1 MEALPAHPTSDFS
14 PAERETGFTS
24 KSRVHAMQSGHPDR
38 PGNPG
43 SMNHL
48 VVCGLN
54 YHNTPIAIRERFT
67 IPQSCLGHALTALT
81 RLPHVKEAALVS
93 TCNRTE
99 VYATVDNVQAACQEI
114 GAFFASTQGIVDHEV
129 LRPNF
134 RLLREDV
141 ALHLFRLAAGL
152 DSMIL
157 GENQIM
163 SQLKASHQIALSSG
177 AAGPVLDYLFKA
189 ALNCGKRVRTET
201 NMGKRAV
208 SVSSAA
214 IELGRNL
221 FGSLKGKSSLVI
233 GAGRMGQICAKI
245 LLNENESGPV
255 ILLNRTKERL
265 AKFTENKL
273 SNVHKLQTGLEFEDR
288 LRLAAAADLVVVSTG
303 ATQFIIDKEEF
314 ARAREGNEHHQVCIV
329 DISVPRNV
337 DPEIGTLPGVKLFH
351 SDDLAELVQMNLAER
366 EALVADAEK
375 IVFETLDEFHAW
387 QRSLLVV
394 PTIAG
399 LRDKIESIRLEQM
412 AKSKSRN
419 ACSVDSAQDKQQVE
433 EISRAIVNQ
442 ILHHPTIQLK
452 ATRDYEIL
460 RQQAEALRTLFSL
473 DPLAEGKPVRG
484 NNSQTISTLRN

>member
-1 MEALPAHPTSDFS
+1 
-14 PAERETGFTS
+14 
-24 KSRVHAMQSGHPDR
+24 
-38 PGNPG
+38 
-43 SMNHL
+43 MNHL

-114 GAFFASTQGIVDHEV
+114 AAFFASTQGIVDHEI

-134 RLLREDV
+134 RLLHEDV

-163 SQLKASHQIALSSG
+163 SQLKAAHQIALSSG

-201 NMGKRAV
+201 NMGRRAV

-214 IELGRNL
+214 IELGRNI
-221 FGSLKGKSSLVI
+221 FGTLKARSAVVI

-245 LLNENESGPV
+245 LLNEQDSGPV
-255 ILLNRTKERL
+255 ILLNRTHERL
-265 AKFTENKL
+265 AAFTENKL
-273 SNVHKLQTGLEFEDR
+273 SNAHKLQTAFVFNDR
-288 LRLAAAADLVVVSTG
+288 YKLAAAADLIVVSTG
-303 ATQFIIDKEEF
+303 APSFVLNKEEF
-314 ARAREGNEHHQVCIV
+314 AKARAGHEHHNICIV

-337 DPEIGTLPGVKLFH
+337 DPEIGSLPGVKLLH
-351 SDDLAELVQMNLAER
+351 SDDLAEVVQTNLAER
-366 EALVADAEK
+366 EALVADSEK

-399 LRDKIESIRLEQM
+399 LREKIESIRLEQM
-412 AKSKSRN
+412 AKSKTKN
-419 ACSVDSAQDKQQVE
+419 ACSVGNNQDKQQVE

-442 ILHHPTIQLK
+442 ILHHPTTQLK

-473 DPLAEGKPVRG
+473 DPLAEKTKARNPHG
-484 NNSQTISTLRN
+484 NPNIVSTLRN

>member
-1 MEALPAHPTSDFS
+1 
-14 PAERETGFTS
+14 
-24 KSRVHAMQSGHPDR
+24 
-38 PGNPG
+38 
-43 SMNHL
+43 MNHL

-99 VYATVDNVQAACQEI
+99 VYATVTNVQAACQEI
-114 GAFFASTQGIVDHEV
+114 ATFFASTQGIVDHEV

-141 ALHLFRLAAGL
+141 ALHLFRLASGL

-163 SQLKASHQIALSSG
+163 SQLKSAHQIALSSG
-177 AAGPVLDYLFKA
+177 TAGPVLDYLFSS

-214 IELGRNL
+214 IELGRTL
-221 FGSLKGKSSLVI
+221 LGSLKGRSSVVI
-233 GAGRMGQICAKI
+233 GAGRMGQICAKV
-245 LLNENESGPV
+245 LLNEPAAGPIV
-255 ILLNRTKERL
+255 LLNRTQERIVN
-265 AKFTENKL
+265 FTKNKL
-273 SNVHKLQTGLEFEDR
+273 HNIERLQTGFEFEER
-288 LRLAAAADLVVVSTG
+288 TKLAAAADLIIVSTG
-303 ATQFIIDKEEF
+303 APSFVLNKNEF
-314 ARAREGNEHHQVCIV
+314 AAAREGNEHRQICIV

-337 DPEIGTLPGVKLFH
+337 DPEIGTLPGVA
-351 SDDLAELVQMNLAER
+351 DLVQLNLSER
-366 EALVADAEK
+366 EALTADAEK

-399 LRDKIESIRLEQM
+399 LREKIEAIRQEQM
-412 AKSKSRN
+412 AKSKN
-419 ACSVDSAQDKQQVE
+419 KNKAACSDLENSQDKQQVE

-442 ILHHPTIQLK
+442 ILHHPTMQLK

-460 RQQAEALRTLFSL
+460 RQQAEALRTLFNL
-473 DPLAEGKPVRG
+473 DPLSEVKVRPLG
-484 NNSQTISTLRN
+484 HNVASTLRN

>member
-1 MEALPAHPTSDFS
+1 
-14 PAERETGFTS
+14 
-24 KSRVHAMQSGHPDR
+24 
-38 PGNPG
+38 
-43 SMNHL
+43 MNHL

-67 IPQSCLGHALTALT
+67 IPESCLGHALKALT
-81 RLPHVKEAALVS
+81 HLPHVKEAVLVS

-114 GAFFASTQGIVDHEV
+114 AAFFASTQGIVDHEV
-129 LRPNF
+129 LCPNF

-141 ALHLFRLAAGL
+141 ALHLFRLASGL

-177 AAGPVLDYLFKA
+177 TAGPFLDYLFKA

-214 IELGRNL
+214 VELGRTL
-221 FGSLKGKSSLVI
+221 FGTLKSRSSLVI

-245 LLNENESGPV
+245 LLNESEGGPV
-255 ILLNRTKERL
+255 ILLNRTKERVVS
-265 AKFTENKL
+265 FTKNKL
-273 SNVHKLQTGLEFEDR
+273 SNPQKLQTGFEFDER

-303 ATQFIIDKEEF
+303 APSFVLDKEEF
-314 ARAREGNEHHQVCIV
+314 ARARDGNEHHQVCIV

-337 DPEIGTLPGVKLFH
+337 DPDIGTLPGVKLFH
-351 SDDLAELVQMNLAER
+351 SDDLAELVQLNLAER
-366 EALVADAEK
+366 EALVADADK

-387 QRSLLVV
+387 QRALLVV

-412 AKSKSRN
+412 AKSKSRG
-419 ACSVDSAQDKQQVE
+419 ACPAGGDEQDKQQVE

-460 RQQAEALRTLFSL
+460 RQQAEALRTLFNL
-473 DPLAEGKPVRG
+473 DPLSENPKLKNAVNPIV
-484 NNSQTISTLRN
+484 STLRN

>member
-1 MEALPAHPTSDFS
+1 MSS
-14 PAERETGFTS
+14 
-24 KSRVHAMQSGHPDR
+24 
-38 PGNPG
+38 
-43 SMNHL
+43 L

-67 IPQSCLGHALTALT
+67 IPQSCLGHALTALS
-81 RLPHVKEAALVS
+81 RLPHVQEAVLVS

-114 GAFFASTQGIVDHEV
+114 AAFFASTQGIVDHQV
-129 LRPNF
+129 LKPNF

-141 ALHLFRLAAGL
+141 ALHLFRLASGL

-163 SQLKASHQIALSSG
+163 SQLKTSHQIALSSG
-177 AAGPVLDYLFKA
+177 TAGPILDYLFKV
-189 ALNCGKRVRTET
+189 ALKCGKRVRSET

-221 FGSLKGKSSLVI
+221 FGSLKGRSSVVI

-255 ILLNRTKERL
+255 VLMNRTRERVENFL
-265 AKFTENKL
+265 QNKL
-273 SNVHKLQTGLEFEDR
+273 NNVRKLQTGFEFEER
-288 LRLAAAADLVVVSTG
+288 LKLAAAADLVVVSTG
-303 ATQFIIDKEEF
+303 APGFMITAEDF
-314 ARAREGNEHHQVCIV
+314 AIARKGNEQHQVCIV

-337 DPEIGTLPGVKLFH
+337 DPEVGNLPGVKLFH
-351 SDDLAELVQMNLAER
+351 SDDLAQLVQMNLAER
-366 EALVADAEK
+366 EALIADAEK
-375 IVFETLDEFHAW
+375 IVFETFDEFHAW

-394 PTIAG
+394 PTITG

-412 AKSKSRN
+412 AKSMSRGGCTAGSN
-419 ACSVDSAQDKQQVE
+419 ADPEQEKQQVE

-473 DPLAEGKPVRG
+473 DPLTEGPKLRG
-484 NNSQTISTLRN
+484 TPSNIVSTLRN

>member
-1 MEALPAHPTSDFS
+1 
-14 PAERETGFTS
+14 
-24 KSRVHAMQSGHPDR
+24 
-38 PGNPG
+38 
-43 SMNHL
+43 MNHL

-67 IPQSCLGHALTALT
+67 IPQSCLGHALTALAK
-81 RLPHVKEAALVS
+81 LPHVKEAALVS

-99 VYATVDNVQAACQEI
+99 VYATVTNVQAACQEI
-114 GAFFASTQGIVDHEV
+114 ATFFASTQGIVDHEV

-141 ALHLFRLAAGL
+141 ALHLFRLASGL

-163 SQLKASHQIALSSG
+163 SQLKTAHQIALSSG
-177 AAGPVLDYLFKA
+177 TAGPVLDYLFSS
-189 ALNCGKRVRTET
+189 ALTCGKRVRTET

-214 IELGRNL
+214 IELGRTL
-221 FGSLKGKSSLVI
+221 LGSLKGRSSLVI
-233 GAGRMGQICAKI
+233 GAGRMGQICAKV
-245 LLNENESGPV
+245 LLNEPAAGPV
-255 ILLNRTKERL
+255 ILLNRTQERIVNFTKNKLHNIERL
-265 AKFTENKL
+265 
-273 SNVHKLQTGLEFEDR
+273 QTSFDFEDR
-288 LRLAAAADLVVVSTG
+288 TRLAVAADLIIVSTG
-303 ATQFIIDKEEF
+303 APSFILNKKEF
-314 ARAREGNEHHQVCIV
+314 SAAREGNEHRQICIV

-351 SDDLAELVQMNLAER
+351 SDDLADLVQLNLAER
-366 EALVADAEK
+366 ETLIVDAEK
-375 IVFETLDEFHAW
+375 IVFETLDELHAW

-399 LRDKIESIRLEQM
+399 LREKIEAIRQEQM
-412 AKSKSRN
+412 AKSKNKNKN
-419 ACSVDSAQDKQQVE
+419 ACSDPDSSHDKQQVE

-442 ILHHPTIQLK
+442 ILHHPTMQLK

-460 RQQAEALRTLFSL
+460 RQQAEALRTLFNL
-473 DPLAEGKPVRG
+473 DPLSETKGRTLGHNV
-484 NNSQTISTLRN
+484 TSTLRN

>member
-1 MEALPAHPTSDFS
+1 
-14 PAERETGFTS
+14 
-24 KSRVHAMQSGHPDR
+24 
-38 PGNPG
+38 
-43 SMNHL
+43 MNHL

-54 YHNTPIAIRERFT
+54 YHNTPIAIRERFS
-67 IPQSCLGHALTALT
+67 IPQSCLAHASAALSH
-81 RLPHVKEAALVS
+81 LPHIKEAALVS

-129 LRPNF
+129 LQPNF

-163 SQLKASHQIALSSG
+163 SQLKTAHQIALASG
-177 AAGPVLDYLFKA
+177 TAGPVLDYLFKS

-214 IELGRNL
+214 VELGRNL
-221 FGSLKGKSSLVI
+221 LKSLAGRTSVI
-233 GAGRMGQICAKI
+233 VGAGRMGQICAKI
-245 LLNENESGPV
+245 LLNEPGSGSV

-265 AKFTENKL
+265 LNFSKNKL
-273 SNVHKLQTGLEFEDR
+273 PNATKLKIDFDFEER
-288 LRLAAAADLVVVSTG
+288 LNLAAAADLIVVSTG
-303 ATQFIIDKEEF
+303 APSFIINKDEF
-314 ARAREGNEHHQVCIV
+314 AKARQGYENHQICIV

-337 DPEIGTLPGVKLFH
+337 DPEIADLPGVKLFH
-351 SDDLAELVQMNLAER
+351 SDDLAELVQLNLAER
-366 EALVADAEK
+366 EALIGDAEK

-399 LRDKIESIRLEQM
+399 LREKIEAIRLEQM
-412 AKSKSRN
+412 AKGKN
-419 ACSVDSAQDKQQVE
+419 KCALAGDDNQDKQQVE
-433 EISRAIVNQ
+433 EISRAIINQ
-442 ILHHPTIQLK
+442 ILHHPTTQLK

-460 RQQAEALRTLFSL
+460 RQQAEALRTLFNL
-473 DPLAEGKPVRG
+473 DPLSDGP
-484 NNSQTISTLRN
+484 NNSKKKNTGNTIISTLTRN